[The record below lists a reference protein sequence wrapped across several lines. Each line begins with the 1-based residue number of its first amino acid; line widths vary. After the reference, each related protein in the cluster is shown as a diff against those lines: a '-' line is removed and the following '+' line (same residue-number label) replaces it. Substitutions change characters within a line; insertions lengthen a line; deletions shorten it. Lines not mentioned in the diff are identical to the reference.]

1 MINAI
6 FKDNESNLKKALTI
20 EIDKYVLHVRH
31 VVIQPFIERKI

>member
-20 EIDKYVLHVRH
+20 DIDKIFSTGQTCFKSTFY
-31 VVIQPFIERKI
+31 